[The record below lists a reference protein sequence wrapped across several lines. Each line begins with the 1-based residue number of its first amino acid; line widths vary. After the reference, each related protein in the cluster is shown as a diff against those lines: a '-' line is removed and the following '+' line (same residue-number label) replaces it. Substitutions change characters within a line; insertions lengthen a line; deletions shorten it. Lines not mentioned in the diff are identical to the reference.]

1 MSVLN
6 EEDYENQC
14 ISWLKEIG
22 WEYKFGPDIAFD
34 GFRPERTSHKDVVLV
49 ERLKD
54 SILKIN
60 PGLPLDVVN
69 KVIQKV
75 VSPGELDV
83 LKANTLIHKWLIE
96 GIPEKVRDSKGEEA
110 TKLIWLVDFDNIENN
125 DWLVVNQFSVQTES
139 DAGTR
144 RPDIVLF
151 LNGLPISVV
160 ELKNPADIETD
171 IWQAFNQLQ
180 TYKEQISRLFFYN
193 STLVI
198 ADGFDARTGSLTADK
213 ERFLRWR
220 STDGLNLDPHGEFGN
235 TQT

>member
-14 ISWLKEIG
+14 ISWLQDID
-22 WEYKFGPDIAFD
+22 WDYKFGPDIAFD
-34 GFRPERTSHKDVVLV
+34 GISAERTSHKDVVLV
-49 ERLKD
+49 ERLKH

-60 PGLPLDVVN
+60 PSLPLDVVN
-69 KVIQKV
+69 KVVQKV

-83 LKANTLIHKWLIE
+83 LKANTLIHKMLIE
-96 GIPEKVRDSKGEEA
+96 GVPEKVRDSKGEET
-110 TKLIWLVDFDNIENN
+110 TKLIWLIDFDNIENN
-125 DWLVVNQFSVQTES
+125 DWLVVNQFSVQTDS

-151 LNGLPISVV
+151 LNGLPISVL
-160 ELKNPADIETD
+160 ELKNPSDLETD

-198 ADGFDARTGSLTADK
+198 ADGADARAGSLTADK
-213 ERFLRWR
+213 TCL
-220 STDGLNLDPHGEFGN
+220 SNSS
-235 TQT
+235 